1 MITGA
6 ERVIG
11 QQTPAAIFV
20 EVGHHSETDLLACLL
35 IHGYRPRLAR
45 MDVFGVVLP
54 RGLGVVLL
62 EVPRL
67 IAGILVFL
75 HMLDRAP
82 PYADFLL
89 DETGDPD
96 HLAKPRGAQGLRIM
110 KAVPVI
116 LHGAGP
122 RPKGLGTPRPF
133 IKIPGSRGMKGRLF
147 LITMSDTVRPQDSLP
162 CETMGLVHR
171 QYLGLGVRIGE
182 CRGSATWMVY

>member
-11 QQTPAAIFV
+11 RQTPAAIFV
-20 EVGHHSETDLLACLL
+20 EAGHHSETDLLACLL
-35 IHGYRPRLAR
+35 IHGCRPPLAR
-45 MDVFGVVLP
+45 MDEFGVVLP

-82 PYADFLL
+82 PHADTLL
-89 DETGDPD
+89 DEMGDPD
-96 HLAKPRGAQGLRIM
+96 HLVKPRGAQGHRIM

-116 LHGAGP
+116 LHGADPFPNGH
-122 RPKGLGTPRPF
+122 GTLRPF
-133 IKIPGSRGMKGRLF
+133 IKTPGFREVKGRLF
-147 LITMSDTVRPQDSLP
+147 LITMSDTVRPQDNHP
-162 CETMGLVHR
+162 CERMGLVQR
-171 QYLGLGVRIGE
+171 QYLGLGVRFGE
-182 CRGSATWMVY
+182 CRGSATWMVH